1 MKRITV
7 TLFLLGI
14 SATGWACTLCN
25 KQVMDGIY
33 NGQFYPNLFTLL
45 STFLVLAF
53 IVLGLHTFWNGT
65 TDKGCDFVHS
75 TRDINALPIHKS
87 LISTFS
93 YFLGLHHGF
102 LLILVHIGIQHV
114 GLYKKGSFCWTR
126 TNASNRDIAIHI
138 FKFRGHSFR
147 QGYHKRFRGMVH

>member
-1 MKRITV
+1 MKRIAV
-7 TLFLLGI
+7 TLILLGI

-65 TDKGCDFVHS
+65 TDKGCYFVHS
-75 TRDINALPIHKS
+75 TRYVNALLIHKS
-87 LISTFS
+87 LISTFG
-93 YFLGLHHGF
+93 YFIWLHHGF
-102 LLILVHIGIQHV
+102 LLILVHIGIEHI
-114 GLYKKGSFCWTR
+114 GLNKKGGFCWTR
-126 TNASNRDIAIHI
+126 AHTGNRYIAIHI

-147 QGYHKRFRGMVH
+147 